1 MGLRSAAA
9 GAQTVAVTDIKSA
22 PGGAQSTAWSI
33 VLLLALILFGGAAM
47 RTVFGPLQEA
57 AKLDLGLTDIAI
69 SYVQGLAVGAPV
81 ALISLPVA
89 WVVDHGNRVRLLI
102 ALLAICVI
110 GTFWTAFAGSF
121 VTLFMARVLS
131 GLGATCSIAVIISL
145 TADYCAPDHRGRAI
159 VILGLGTYAGSAAAF
174 VLGGILLSVLAKH
187 PVAFLGAL
195 APWRGTHLL
204 IGLAGMALLFPLF
217 MLREPPRREQ
227 QHIVAALGPSL
238 RALWA
243 KRRFL
248 LPLFVGQLCVGMA
261 DNAAGIWA
269 TPVLIRDYHEQPSQ
283 FSGWMGGIIL
293 IGGIFGSVIGGVGA
307 DWGKKSGRRGALLYT
322 AVAATAAG
330 IPTALFPLMPSI
342 TGFALM
348 LFVMMLA
355 GTITAIVSS
364 TTVAVLI
371 PNEERGACMAAFGI
385 VGAII
390 GQLSPTVVAWGS
402 AAMGGERH
410 LAPALAVTG
419 VVAGVISFVGYVFAL
434 RNAPLTATDWS

>member
-9 GAQTVAVTDIKSA
+9 GAQPVTDIKSA
-22 PGGAQSTAWSI
+22 AGGAQSTAWSI

-131 GLGATCSIAVIISL
+131 GLGADL
-145 TADYCAPDHRGRAI
+145 RDRGHHLAHGGLLRARSSR
-159 VILGLGTYAGSAAAF
+159 TRDRHPGSGHLCRKRCRLR
-174 VLGGILLSVLAKH
+174 VSGGILLAVLAKH
-187 PVAFLGAL
+187 PVAFLGTL

-217 MLREPPRREQ
+217 LLREPQRHEQ

-261 DNAAGIWA
+261 DNAAA
-269 TPVLIRDYHEQPSQ
+269 
-283 FSGWMGGIIL
+283 
-293 IGGIFGSVIGGVGA
+293 
-307 DWGKKSGRRGALLYT
+307 SGRR
-322 AVAATAAG
+322 
-330 IPTALFPLMPSI
+330 
-342 TGFALM
+342 
-348 LFVMMLA
+348 
-355 GTITAIVSS
+355 
-364 TTVAVLI
+364 
-371 PNEERGACMAAFGI
+371 RC
-385 VGAII
+385 
-390 GQLSPTVVAWGS
+390 
-402 AAMGGERH
+402 
-410 LAPALAVTG
+410 
-419 VVAGVISFVGYVFAL
+419 
-434 RNAPLTATDWS
+434 